1 MTHRQECLCS
11 VTTREIFVMRFFHKK
26 NASSPHSIFN
36 IGFLCIL
43 VNFAFSSV
51 ILIVML
57 LALKTHVISINHTLS
72 ITFRLGAIMEYLG
85 LIFLFLIALDA
96 LHAFF
101 LWLRRRRWERTVTRD
116 ADGVLANAAPYTL
129 EGACPHAPR
138 RTGTSALQSDTAI
151 LFIHGFAD
159 TPETWQLLVPR
170 IHELTRATCRVMRLP
185 YISTPLRLQHRATL
199 DHWLDAIRDEVARL
213 RVCHKK
219 VFVAGHSLG
228 GGLALLATRESYGAL
243 GERALPDG
251 LILLAPLIRTP
262 RKFGAPLDIPFWFAD
277 HLCVFTRVWPNP
289 FPVVSKSADGRV
301 YVRNHDRF
309 IAFEIFRA
317 MFKMTR
323 RLVAHGAADEDVRP
337 PILAFASMR
346 DKVID
351 APFTLRWLDG
361 ARIITTEEAGHLLQ
375 FDVGWEQRAEEIA
388 AFISRA

>member
-1 MTHRQECLCS
+1 MTFFKKPNRDFIAVFYWLAL
-11 VTTREIFVMRFFHKK
+11 IFVLVSF
-26 NASSPHSIFN
+26 
-36 IGFLCIL
+36 GFYAYVIIL
-43 VNFAFSSV
+43 V
-51 ILIVML
+51 L
-57 LALKTHVISINHTLS
+57 L
-72 ITFRLGAIMEYLG
+72 
-85 LIFLFLIALDA
+85 ALDA

-101 LWLRRRRWERTVTRD
+101 LWLRARRWERTVTRD
-116 ADGVLANAAPYTL
+116 ANGVLANAAPYTL
-129 EGACPHAPR
+129 EGDS
-138 RTGTSALQSDTAI
+138 GTAI

-159 TPETWQLLVPR
+159 TPETWQLLAPR
-170 IHELTRATCRVMRLP
+170 IHELTHATCRVMRLP
-185 YISTPLRLQHRATL
+185 HISTPLRLQHRATL
-199 DHWLDAIRDEVARL
+199 DRWLDAIRDEVARL
-213 RVCHKK
+213 RACHKK
-219 VFVAGHSLG
+219 VFVVGHSLG
-228 GGLALLATRESYGAL
+228 GGLALLATRESCGAL

-262 RKFGAPLDIPFWFAD
+262 RKFGVPLDVPFWFAD